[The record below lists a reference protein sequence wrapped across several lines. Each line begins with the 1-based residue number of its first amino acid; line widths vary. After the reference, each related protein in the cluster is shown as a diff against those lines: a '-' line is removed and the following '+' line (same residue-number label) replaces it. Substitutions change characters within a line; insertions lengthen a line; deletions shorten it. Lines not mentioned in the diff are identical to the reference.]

1 MKLTSMKM
9 KNIALAFTLLTSAFG
24 AFAQESE
31 NLVDNGGFE
40 SVSGKP
46 KKMGQIDLATG
57 WYSPTGAPADLFLKN
72 TKVPVIATPI
82 SLYGTEE
89 PKEGE
94 NYAGIVAYSYQD
106 KMARTYITMR
116 LTTSLKKGMK
126 YCVSFNVSL
135 AEASKYACNQIGA
148 NLSKTDFGTD
158 TKSSIID
165 KADVMNPTNK
175 IFNAMFGW
183 EKICGTFIA
192 EGNEKFITIGNFE
205 KNENTKNEP
214 NKKAKDNKFTP
225 IIAAYYFID
234 DVSVTLISDGGT
246 CDCGV
251 AIADPNKF
259 SNTIYQKQVVVN
271 EKMSPK
277 QRIEAQSLFFAFGKD
292 RFTPPATASLELI
305 AAELKANP
313 ALTITVTGYCNEK
326 EDSVATKKPVF
337 ANMDTKRA
345 EAVKA
350 FLVSKGIDAKRITTI
365 GSSFKV
371 ENEAEIREDDDE
383 DLKMAKN
390 RRVTFIVK

>member
-24 AFAQESE
+24 AFAQDGE

-57 WYSPTGAPADLFLKN
+57 WYSPTGAPADLFMKN
-72 TKVPVIATPI
+72 TKVPVIAAPTN
-82 SLYGTEE
+82 LYGTED

-116 LTTSLKKGMK
+116 LKTSLKKGMK

-165 KADVMNPTNK
+165 KADVLNPTNK

-214 NKKAKDNKFTP
+214 NKKAKDNKFAP

-271 EKMSPK
+271 DKMSPK

-292 RFTPPATASLELI
+292 RFTPQANASLELI
-305 AAELKANP
+305 ANELKANP
-313 ALTITVTGYCNEK
+313 ALTITITGNCNQQ
-326 EDSVATKKPVF
+326 EDSVATKKPAF
-337 ANMDTKRA
+337 GNMDTKRA

-365 GSSFKV
+365 GNGNKIA
-371 ENEAEIREDDDE
+371 NEAEIREDDDE